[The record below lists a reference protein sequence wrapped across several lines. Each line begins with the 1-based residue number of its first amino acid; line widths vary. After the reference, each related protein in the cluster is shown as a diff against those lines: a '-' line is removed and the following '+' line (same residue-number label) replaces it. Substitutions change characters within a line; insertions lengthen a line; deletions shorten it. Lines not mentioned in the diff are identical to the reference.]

1 MNNQPTILIV
11 DDKERIRKLLTS
23 ILKLK
28 GYQAIGAENGE
39 KALEIIRSNLVDAV
53 LLDLMMPGLSGMEVF
68 DRIRQMDRSL
78 PVIMITAYGSVPLAV
93 EAIKKGA
100 FDFIEKPLDADKV
113 LVTIKNAV
121 ERSSLER
128 ENLRLR
134 QAILDRFKMV
144 GVSAA
149 MRKVF
154 KQIDL
159 LADKDCT
166 VLITGE
172 TGTGKDLVAHC
183 LHNLSSRIAKPF
195 VKINCAALPSDLVEN
210 ELFGHVKG
218 AFTGALQDKP
228 GKFEIADGGT
238 IFLDEVGEISPQ
250 VQAKLLQVLDE
261 KTFSRLGEVTERKVN
276 VRILA
281 ATNKDLEK
289 AAFREDLFYR
299 LNAVRIHIPPLRE
312 RPEDIPELIHYYL
325 PLLCDELNVPERK
338 VAPEAIRLFLE
349 YPWKGNVREL
359 KQKLLEM
366 LIYHD
371 GEILDAEYV
380 QRWLPQS
387 HRSES
392 PTEDSSLR
400 KVLQKYEKEYIYK
413 ALLAHN
419 WNIPATANYLKIERT
434 NLYRKMRKLGIE
446 KLK

>member
-1 MNNQPTILIV
+1 MNHSATILIV
-11 DDKERIRKLLTS
+11 DDEERIRKLLSS
-23 ILKLK
+23 ILKMK
-28 GYQAIGAENGE
+28 GYNAIGAENGE
-39 KALEIIRSNLVDAV
+39 EALRILENKSADAV
-53 LLDLMMPGLSGMEVF
+53 LLDLMLPGLSGMEVF
-68 DRIRQMDRSL
+68 ERIRKLDTNI

-93 EAIKKGA
+93 EALKKGA
-100 FDFIEKPLDADKV
+100 YDFIEKPLDADKI

-121 ERSSLER
+121 ERSLLTR
-128 ENLRLR
+128 ENLQLR
-134 QAILDRFKMV
+134 QTILDRFKMV
-144 GVSAA
+144 GVSPA

-172 TGTGKDLVAHC
+172 TGTGKDLVARC

-228 GKFEIADGGT
+228 GKFEVADGGT

-261 KTFSRLGEVTERKVN
+261 KTFSRLGEVAERQVN
-276 VRILA
+276 VRVIA

-289 AAFREDLFYR
+289 EAFREDLFYR

-325 PLLCDELNVPERK
+325 PLLCEELSVPERK
-338 VAPEAIRLFLE
+338 VTPEAIRLFLE

-371 GEILDAEYV
+371 GEILDADYV
-380 QRWLPQS
+380 QRWLPLPS
-387 HRSES
+387 REITS
-392 PTEDSSLR
+392 TEESSLR
-400 KVLQKYEKEYIYK
+400 KVLQKYEREYIYK

-446 KLK
+446 KMK